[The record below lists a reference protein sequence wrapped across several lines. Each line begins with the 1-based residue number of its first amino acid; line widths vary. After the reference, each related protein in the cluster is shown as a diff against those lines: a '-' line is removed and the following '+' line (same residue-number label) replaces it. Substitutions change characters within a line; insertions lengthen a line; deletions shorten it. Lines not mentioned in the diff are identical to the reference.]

1 MVAILEEEHKTVAP
15 GGETWHTLEA
25 GQALERLEVQPA
37 SGLDDEQVAERLERY
52 GPNELVET
60 GIKNPL
66 LILWEQLTDP
76 LVVILLA
83 AAVVSAFL
91 GETKSVIAIMAIVVL
106 NAMLGVSQEYRA
118 ERAMAALK
126 KMSAPAVR
134 VRRGGR
140 VLDISPRDL
149 VPGDI
154 VLLETGSIL
163 PADGRVI
170 EAVNLR
176 VQEASLTGESHAVDK
191 YSRTLNRADAPLG
204 DRMNMVYMGTAVTY
218 GRGAA
223 VVVNTG
229 MSTELG
235 RIATLIQTVEH
246 ERTPLQRRMAELGR
260 ALFVLAVIIVIIAFI
275 LGMAQGGEINV
286 VFLAAVAIAVAV
298 VPEGLPAV
306 LTISLALGAQRMLRR
321 RALIRKLTAV
331 ETLGSVTVIC
341 SDKTGTLTENRMTVK
356 VISVDGYTHDITDI
370 IQRSKHL
377 LIADSGDKVD
387 PTSGESL
394 LLAAGALCNDASL
407 ERAEDDRPELV
418 AYGDPTEG
426 ALLVAAGHFDI
437 WKSHLETALPRVGEV
452 PFTSERKR
460 MTTLHHLEPV
470 SRGEYDEGVQQ
481 VQAVLLGEGYRYAAF
496 TKGAVDSLMSVCGR
510 VWLDGHIVPM
520 TAEIRERILA
530 ANDQLARDGLRVLG
544 AAFKPLRALPETIDI
559 ASTEHDLVFTGMFG
573 MIDPPR
579 LEVKDA
585 VERCRSAGIRPV
597 MITGDHPLT
606 ALSIAKELE
615 LAADERILTGAD
627 LEKMSIEA
635 LEDVVEEVSVYAR
648 VSPEHKLNIVQALQ
662 RRGHVV
668 AMTGDGVNDAPALK
682 RSDIGVAMGITGT
695 PVSKEASE
703 MVMLDDNFATI
714 VSAVEEGRTIY
725 DNVRKFIKYIM
736 ASNTGEV
743 GVLFITQL
751 MGMPLPLNTLQILW
765 MNLVTDGLPAL
776 ALGVE
781 KGEPNAMKRPPYSPT
796 ESIFSRGLGAYLARI
811 GFLIC
816 AISMLVVLLVPDT
829 DPAWN
834 TMIFT
839 TLVISQMGHAL
850 AIRSEH
856 DSTFKLGLF
865 SNKTMLFSIG
875 LTVGL
880 QLVLIYWPVAQ
891 DFFGTVAL
899 SAGQLAICMGL
910 SLITFFGVELDKWY
924 FQRRRKA
931 RA

>member
-1 MVAILEEEHKTVAP
+1 
-15 GGETWHTLEA
+15 
-25 GQALERLEVQPA
+25 
-37 SGLDDEQVAERLERY
+37 
-52 GPNELVET
+52 
-60 GIKNPL
+60 
-66 LILWEQLTDP
+66 
-76 LVVILLA
+76 
-83 AAVVSAFL
+83 
-91 GETKSVIAIMAIVVL
+91 
-106 NAMLGVSQEYRA
+106 
-118 ERAMAALK
+118 
-126 KMSAPAVR
+126 
-134 VRRGGR
+134 
-140 VLDISPRDL
+140 
-149 VPGDI
+149 
-154 VLLETGSIL
+154 
-163 PADGRVI
+163 
-170 EAVNLR
+170 
-176 VQEASLTGESHAVDK
+176 
-191 YSRTLNRADAPLG
+191 
-204 DRMNMVYMGTAVTY
+204 
-218 GRGAA
+218 
-223 VVVNTG
+223 
-229 MSTELG
+229 
-235 RIATLIQTVEH
+235 
-246 ERTPLQRRMAELGR
+246 
-260 ALFVLAVIIVIIAFI
+260 
-275 LGMAQGGEINV
+275 
-286 VFLAAVAIAVAV
+286 
-298 VPEGLPAV
+298 
-306 LTISLALGAQRMLRR
+306 
-321 RALIRKLTAV
+321 
-331 ETLGSVTVIC
+331 
-341 SDKTGTLTENRMTVK
+341 
-356 VISVDGYTHDITDI
+356 
-370 IQRSKHL
+370 
-377 LIADSGDKVD
+377 
-387 PTSGESL
+387 
-394 LLAAGALCNDASL
+394 
-407 ERAEDDRPELV
+407 
-418 AYGDPTEG
+418 
-426 ALLVAAGHFDI
+426 
-437 WKSHLETALPRVGEV
+437 
-452 PFTSERKR
+452 
-460 MTTLHHLEPV
+460 
-470 SRGEYDEGVQQ
+470 
-481 VQAVLLGEGYRYAAF
+481 VLLGEGYRYAAF